1 MLAAAAL
8 LAILGYVVVQGV
20 GAINWAFLT
29 QASASRSA
37 FPAAA
42 SATESSGTV
51 IIIGIATAM
60 AVPIGLLTGIYLAL
74 FGRGAIPEALRFLS
88 DVLSGVPSIAIGLF
102 AYAVLVAPFK
112 HFSAFSASFAFM
124 MLMLPLLVRTS
135 EQAIR
140 SVPQTVRE
148 GALALGMSNFRATV
162 QHRDPD
168 RDARRSLPRCCLAIA
183 RVTGETAPLLFTAF
197 GSQFWET
204 NPNQSDGGARAASLH
219 LRHLAVSELAGA
231 GVGRRARADR
241 GRVRFEL
248 GRAVDVAPGD
258 AGPRSSERCG
268 AAGELLADRR
278 SERLLRRA
286 QGGRQRLDRVSAQGR
301 DGVDRAVGLREDD
314 AACAAS
320 IASTS

>member
-1 MLAAAAL
+1 MSVSTMRYRRLGRRRAYASLGTALALACATIAAGSL
-8 LAILGYVVVQGV
+8 LLILGYVVVQGV

-29 QASASRSA
+29 QL
-37 FPAAA
+37 PHPIGVPGGGVGNGIL
-42 SATESSGTV
+42 GTF

-60 AVPIGLLTGIYLAL
+60 AIPIGLLTGIYLAL

-102 AYAVLVAPFK
+102 AYAVLVAPLK

-162 QHRDPD
+162 HIVLPT
-168 RDARRSLPRCCLAIA
+168 ARPAIITALLLAIA

-197 GSQFWET
+197 GTQFWET
-204 NPNQSDGGARAASLH
+204 NPNHPMAVLALQVFNYAISPYPNWQAQAWAGALLLVVAVLVLSLGARFMLS
-219 LRHLAVSELAGA
+219 
-231 GVGRRARADR
+231 RAMK
-241 GRVRFEL
+241 
-248 GRAVDVAPGD
+248 
-258 AGPRSSERCG
+258 
-268 AAGELLADRR
+268 
-278 SERLLRRA
+278 
-286 QGGRQRLDRVSAQGR
+286 
-301 DGVDRAVGLREDD
+301 GLE
-314 AACAAS
+314 S
-320 IASTS
+320 

>member
-1 MLAAAAL
+1 MCAVTNISELELSPRYRRLGRRRAYGSLGVALALVCATLAAGAL
-8 LAILGYVVVQGV
+8 LAILGYVVVQGI
-20 GAINWAFLT
+20 GAVNWAFLT
-29 QASASRSA
+29 QL
-37 FPAAA
+37 PHPVGVPGGGVGNGIL
-42 SATESSGTV
+42 GTF

-74 FGRGAIPEALRFLS
+74 FGRGPIPEALRFLS

-102 AYAVLVAPFK
+102 AYAVLVAPLK

-162 QHRDPD
+162 RIVLPT
-168 RDARRSLPRCCLAIA
+168 ARPAIITALLLAIA

-204 NPNQSDGGARAASLH
+204 SPNRPMAVLALQVFTYAISPYPNWQAQAWAGALILIVAVFVLSLGARLM
-219 LRHLAVSELAGA
+219 
-231 GVGRRARADR
+231 
-241 GRVRFEL
+241 
-248 GRAVDVAPGD
+248 
-258 AGPRSSERCG
+258 
-268 AAGELLADRR
+268 
-278 SERLLRRA
+278 LRRA
-286 QGGRQRLDRVSAQGR
+286 MR
-301 DGVDRAVGLREDD
+301 GLE
-314 AACAAS
+314 S
-320 IASTS
+320 

>member
-1 MLAAAAL
+1 MVSTDALGEHESPRYRRLGRRRAYGSLGVALALGCATLAAGAL
-8 LAILGYVVVQGV
+8 LAILGYVVVQGI

-29 QASASRSA
+29 QL
-37 FPAAA
+37 PHPVGVPGGGVGNGIL
-42 SATESSGTV
+42 GTV
-51 IIIGIATAM
+51 IVIGIATAM

-74 FGRGAIPEALRFLS
+74 FGRGTIPEALRFLS

-102 AYAVLVAPFK
+102 AYAVLVAPLK

-162 QHRDPD
+162 GIVLPT
-168 RDARRSLPRCCLAIA
+168 ARPAIITALLLAIA

-204 NPNQSDGGARAASLH
+204 SPNRPMAVLALQVFTYAISPYPNWQAQAWAGALLLIVAVFVLSLGARLM
-219 LRHLAVSELAGA
+219 
-231 GVGRRARADR
+231 
-241 GRVRFEL
+241 
-248 GRAVDVAPGD
+248 
-258 AGPRSSERCG
+258 
-268 AAGELLADRR
+268 
-278 SERLLRRA
+278 LRRA
-286 QGGRQRLDRVSAQGR
+286 MRGLDS
-301 DGVDRAVGLREDD
+301 
-314 AACAAS
+314 
-320 IASTS
+320 